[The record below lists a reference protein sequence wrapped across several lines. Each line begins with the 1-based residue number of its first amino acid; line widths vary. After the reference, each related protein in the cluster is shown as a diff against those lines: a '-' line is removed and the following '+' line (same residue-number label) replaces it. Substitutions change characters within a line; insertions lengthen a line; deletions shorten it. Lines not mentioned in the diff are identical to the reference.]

1 MIKKHTYVVGA
12 GILALLVLS
21 TLVAACGAQQG
32 GSSGSGT
39 LDGKALVEERCSVCH
54 GLDRVTSAS
63 KSRAEWQANVERMV
77 EQGADLNAA
86 EQEAV
91 IEYLAEAYP

>member
-1 MIKKHTYVVGA
+1 MIKKHAYVVGSM
-12 GILALLVLS
+12 ILTLLILS

-32 GSSGSGT
+32 GSSGST

-63 KSRAEWQANVERMV
+63 KSRDEWQANVERMV
-77 EQGADLNAA
+77 EQGADLNAE
-86 EQEAV
+86 EQQAV
-91 IEYLAEAYP
+91 VEYLAETYP